1 MADNKE
7 YITYPEE
14 RGSINISEEVVA
26 AIACGAALEVEGVD
40 GLFNSPGKKL
50 PDAVGRKAL
59 SRDVKVRVAD
69 GDITADV
76 SIITKVGYAVS
87 TVGRE
92 VQEAVKAAVEATT
105 GLSVSTVNVHI
116 CGISFK

>member
-14 RGSINISEEVVA
+14 QGSINISEEVVA

-50 PDAVGRKAL
+50 SDVVGKKAL
-59 SRDVKVRVAD
+59 SKDVKVKVAD
-69 GDITADV
+69 GDITADI
-76 SIITKVGYAVS
+76 SITVKVGYAVS
-87 TVGRE
+87 TIGKE

-105 GLSVSTVNVHI
+105 GLTMSIVNVHV
-116 CGISFK
+116 CGVSFK